1 MSKITYSTKSDINTS
16 ATPSENKITA
26 ANMNEI
32 KNVVNNNDD
41 LLSNIT
47 GTILWTNP
55 SPASN
60 FAEQTISLDSDDYDI
75 LAFIWKTNTG
85 ENRTAITRT
94 LKGNGTQIDFF
105 STAVATRVW
114 TRRTIYVSDV
124 SYSIGNCSRM
134 EYGQSTIYENGYCI
148 PLYVIGYKTGLF

>member
-1 MSKITYSTKSDINTS
+1 MNIFEWDENIPVT
-16 ATPSENKITA
+16 ATNLNAMQNIL
-26 ANMNEI
+26 NN
-32 KNVVNNNDD
+32 NVVNGFQAN
-41 LLSNIT
+41 

-75 LAFIWKTNTG
+75 LDFVWQTNIG

-114 TRRTIYVSDV
+114 TRRTTYVSDV
-124 SYSIGNCSRM
+124 SYSIGNCWRM
-134 EYGQSTIYENGYCI
+134 EYGQTSINENGYCI
-148 PLYVIGYKTGLF
+148 PLYVIGYKTNIFS